1 MKGFRIGGLIACA
14 AVTACG
20 GGGEPVAG
28 IDAGGAP
35 DPVAGVVSSGTI
47 TGFGSIIVNGVHFDT
62 SDATIIVDGEAA
74 TESDLA
80 VGDVV
85 VVEGTLANDG
95 VTGTASNVVFDDV
108 VEGPVSAIDVAGS
121 TVTVLGR
128 LVHVDADTSFD
139 DRISPASLEGLSIG
153 DIVEVAGFVLAD
165 GTISATRI
173 EPKPAGGEFETTGT
187 VSNLDAVAMTFEIGG
202 LLVDY
207 SAAMIDDFPG
217 GAPED
222 GQRVEAKGNSLGSN
236 GELLAT
242 RIEFKGGDLPG
253 QAGDR
258 FEVEGFVTRFVSAGD
273 FDVEGIPVT
282 TDSGTVFE
290 NGSSVDLGLNRK
302 IEVEGVLDESGVIVA
317 DRIEFKQAGFIRVT
331 ATVDSVASDR
341 LTVLGIEI
349 RVTGAT
355 RMEDKSDADLEP
367 FTLDDVDP
375 GDYVEVRGFEDA
387 EGVVATLLER
397 EDFDGEVELR
407 GFVESAA
414 APQFVILGVT
424 IQTDG
429 GTVFRDRDG
438 AVIDAS
444 EFFDQAEGRLVNA
457 KGTISNNVLLAD
469 EVEFEN

>member
-1 MKGFRIGGLIACA
+1 MKGFRIGGLAACA
-14 AVTACG
+14 AITACG

-62 SDATIIVDGEAA
+62 TGATIVVDGEAA

-85 VVEGTLANDG
+85 VIEGTLADDG
-95 VTGTASNVVFDDV
+95 VTGTASSVAFNDV
-108 VEGPVSAIDVAGS
+108 VEGPVSAIDVASS
-121 TVTVLGR
+121 TLTVLGR
-128 LVHVDADTSFD
+128 LVRVDADTSFD
-139 DRISPASLEGLSIG
+139 DRISPASLEGLSI
-153 DIVEVAGFVLAD
+153 DDVVEVAGFVLAD
-165 GTISATRI
+165 GSISATRI
-173 EPKPAGGEFETTGT
+173 EPKPPGGEFETTGT
-187 VSNLDAVAMTFEIGG
+187 VSNLDTAAMTFEIGG
-202 LLVDY
+202 LAVDY

-217 GAPED
+217 GAPEN
-222 GQRVEAKGNSLGSN
+222 GQLVEAKGNVLGAN

-242 RIEFKGGDLPG
+242 RIEFKGDDLPG

-258 FEVEGFVTRFVSAGD
+258 FEVEGFVTRFVSTAD

-290 NGSSVDLGLNRK
+290 NGTSADLELNRK
-302 IEVEGVLDESGVIVA
+302 LEVEGVLDASGVIVA
-317 DRIEFKQAGFIRVT
+317 DKIEFKQAGFIRVT

-349 RVTGAT
+349 RVTGST
-355 RMEDKSDADLEP
+355 RMEDKSDADVEP
-367 FTLDDVDP
+367 FTINDLVP

-387 EGVVATLLER
+387 DGVVATLLER
-397 EDFDGEVELR
+397 EDFDDDVELR
-407 GFVESAA
+407 GFVESVAE
-414 APQFVILGVT
+414 PQFVILGVT

-429 GTVFRDRDG
+429 GTVFRDG
-438 AVIDAS
+438 NGSVIDAS
-444 EFFDQAEGRLVNA
+444 EFFEQAEGRLVDA
-457 KGTISNNVLLAD
+457 DGTMSNDVLLAD